1 MQHWYFDQFLFCASK
16 SFPLPFCL
24 QMEKTLNTVWCQK
37 IDEAPTKNLSMHEL
51 ESWLAKCIDL
61 AAAHDCVGILMVMP
75 HKPWSALCTL
85 CYDKLNS
92 FSQLAQFTAAT
103 PTGQMNKCV
112 AEAA

>member
-1 MQHWYFDQFLFCASK
+1 
-16 SFPLPFCL
+16 
-24 QMEKTLNTVWCQK
+24 
-37 IDEAPTKNLSMHEL
+37 MHEL

-61 AAAHDCVGILMVMP
+61 AAAHDCIGILMVMP
-75 HKPWSALCTL
+75 HKPWSALCNL
-85 CYDKLNS
+85 SYDKLNS